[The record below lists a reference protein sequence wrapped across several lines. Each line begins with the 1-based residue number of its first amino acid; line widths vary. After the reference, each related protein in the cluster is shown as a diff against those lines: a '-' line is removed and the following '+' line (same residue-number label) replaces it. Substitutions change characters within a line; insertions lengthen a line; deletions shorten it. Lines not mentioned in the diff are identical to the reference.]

1 MMVYVNGKFFDAD
14 APALLVSD
22 HGFTVGDGVFETI
35 KTIDSLPYALTR
47 HLERLANSALGLG
60 LPQPPTTIRG
70 AIDQLLA
77 MEPITGLGRIR
88 LTWSGGP
95 GPAGSLRAD
104 PVAPTLVISHT
115 SAPKPADRARIVTV
129 PFPRNDRSPLS
140 GIKSTSYAENVLA
153 LSYARE
159 RGGDE
164 AIFADTQGRI
174 SEGSG
179 SNIIIFDGTNFV
191 TPSLDCG
198 VLAGTARGL
207 AIEWCGVREGEILI
221 DEITSAKSILLTSSL
236 RDLQLVSH
244 VDGQEIRVAPEAIV
258 LAQEFSKR
266 LLEEVD
272 PL

>member
-1 MMVYVNGKFFDAD
+1 MMVYVNGEFFDAD

-35 KTIDSLPYALTR
+35 KTIDSIPYALTR

-60 LPQPPTTIRG
+60 LPQPPATIRG

-104 PVAPTLVISHT
+104 PVTPTLVISHT
-115 SAPKPADRARIVTV
+115 SAPKPVDRARIVTV
-129 PFPRNDRSPLS
+129 PFPRNERSPLS

-153 LSYARE
+153 LFYARQ

-164 AIFADTQGRI
+164 AIFADTQGRLA
-174 SEGSG
+174 EGSG

-207 AIEWCGVREGEILI
+207 AIEWCGVHEGEIPMDAL
-221 DEITSAKSILLTSSL
+221 TSAKSILLTSSL

-244 VDGQEIRVAPEAIV
+244 VDGQEIRVASEAIA

>member
-70 AIDQLLA
+70 AIYQLLA

-207 AIEWCGVREGEILI
+207 AIEWCGVREGEIPI

-258 LAQEFSKR
+258 LAREFSKR

>member
-1 MMVYVNGKFFDAD
+1 MMVYVNGKFLEAD
-14 APALLVSD
+14 VPALLVSD

-47 HLERLANSALGLG
+47 HLERLARSALGLR
-60 LPQPPTTIRG
+60 LPPPPENIRG
-70 AIDQLLA
+70 VIDQLLA
-77 MEPITGLGRIR
+77 KNPLVGLGRIR
-88 LTWSGGP
+88 ITWSGGP

-104 PVAPTLVISHT
+104 PVTPTLVISHT
-115 SAPKPADRARIVTV
+115 AAPTPVDRARVVTV
-129 PFPRNDRSPLS
+129 PFPRNERSPLS

-159 RGGDE
+159 HGGDE

-207 AIEWCGVREGEILI
+207 AIEWCGVREGEIPMEAL
-221 DEITSAKSILLTSSL
+221 TSAKSILLTSSL

-244 VDGQEIRVAPEAIV
+244 VDGVEIPLAPEAIA